1 MEVLLKNNE
10 KKRWQMT
17 DLLRLSLMER
27 KWVAGELIHVLALFA
42 LLDDSRIARALRDRE
57 RNTRAGAGF
66 V

>member
-1 MEVLLKNNE
+1 
-10 KKRWQMT
+10 MT